1 MNSTLRVLR
10 FSMHIIAGKHRKRKL
25 SSPKGS
31 HVRPT
36 SNAMRESV
44 FNITQHLVVG
54 AKFLDLFS
62 GSGAMALEAISRG
75 AEKAVLVEKHRNS
88 IQCIKANIRL
98 LQENSC
104 VSVMGMDV
112 MQALQKLVDSG
123 QTFDLVFCDPPYGIK
138 RNGEKE
144 KSYAEEILLF
154 FDSNA
159 LLSEHGILFF
169 ETEQGA
175 VLNEDVLETLILKKQ
190 RPFGSSI
197 LWQFC
202 CRS

>member
-1 MNSTLRVLR
+1 
-10 FSMHIIAGKHRKRKL
+10 MHIIAGKHRKRKL

-44 FNITQHLVVG
+44 FNIAQHLVEG
-54 AKFLDLFS
+54 ARFLDLFS
-62 GSGAMALEAISRG
+62 GSGAMALEAMSRG
-75 AEKAVLVEKHRNS
+75 AEQATLVEKHRGS

-98 LQENSC
+98 LQEESA

-112 MQALQKLVDSG
+112 MQALQKLSENDIR
-123 QTFDLVFCDPPYGIK
+123 FDLVFCDPPYGIK
-138 RNGEKE
+138 RNGERE
-144 KSYAEEILLF
+144 KTYAEEILLF
-154 FDSNA
+154 FDKQS
-159 LLSEHGILFF
+159 LLADGGILFF

-175 VLNEDVLETLILKKQ
+175 ALPEEDLERLILKNK
-190 RPFGSSI
+190 RPFGSST

-202 CRS
+202 YRS